1 MRSISTELAQGTTGG
16 NCVLLQM
23 RLRLSV
29 MMFFEYFIWGVWYVT
44 LGTWLGQQL
53 HFSGK
58 EIGLAAGTTAL
69 GAMLSPFLVGLMADE
84 WFATQRLLAALHGIG
99 GVLLW
104 VASTQTTFGPM
115 YFVLLIYSLCY
126 MPTMALT
133 NSLSFRQMKDPKQDF
148 GAIRVL
154 GTAGWIVAGLL
165 IGFLRVESTAVPI
178 RLAGAASKL
187 MGLSCL
193 TLPHTPP
200 LRSLGSGGF
209 KLSNI
214 FPAEAFALFKDRNFS
229 VFALASF
236 LICIPLQFYYAFT
249 NPFLNEIGVQN
260 AAGKMTM
267 GQMSELL
274 FMVTLP
280 WFFKRLGVKYTLTL
294 GMLAWV
300 VRYLMFGFGNNSS
313 LVWMLYLGIIL
324 HGICYDFFFV
334 TGQVYVD
341 QKAPTALRAAAQGL
355 ITFITYGIGM
365 FLGAYLSGWVVDLY
379 ANTSPSGILAHDWRS
394 IWMVPAIGSAIVLFI
409 FLVGFRDEERVP
421 VIPRSKA
428 PNLGQLH

>member
-1 MRSISTELAQGTTGG
+1 MRF
-16 NCVLLQM
+16 
-23 RLRLSV
+23 RLSV
-29 MMFFEYFIWGVWYVT
+29 MMFLEYFIWGAWYVT

-53 HFSGK
+53 HFSGQ

-84 WFATQRLLAALHGIG
+84 LFANQRLLAALHGIG
-99 GVLLW
+99 GALLW
-104 VASTQTTFGPM
+104 FASTHTTFGAI
-115 YFVLLIYSLCY
+115 YFILLIYSLCY

-133 NSLSFRQMKDPKQDF
+133 NALAFRQMKDPKQDF
-148 GAIRVL
+148 GSIRVL
-154 GTAGWIVAGLL
+154 GTAGWIVAGLI
-165 IGFLRVESTAVPI
+165 IGYMGVESTAVPI
-178 RLAGAASKL
+178 RVAAVSSIL
-187 MGLSCL
+187 MAIYSL

-200 LRSLGSGGF
+200 LRSAHGF

-214 FPAEAFALFKDRNFS
+214 FPPEASSLFKDRNFS

-236 LICIPLQFYYAFT
+236 LICIPLQFYYTFT

-280 WFFKRLGVKYTLTL
+280 WFFRRLGLKRTLML
-294 GMLAWV
+294 GMFAWV
-300 VRYLMFGFGNNSS
+300 ARYLMFGYGNSTS
-313 LVWMLYLGIIL
+313 LAWILYIGIVL

-365 FLGAYLSGWVVDLY
+365 FIGSWICGRVVDFY
-379 ANTSPSGILAHDWRS
+379 AKSSPAGVILHDWRS
-394 IWMVPAIGSAIVLFI
+394 IWMVPAIASAAVLLLFWAGFSNKEREGTQRQPVATTTVPGSA
-409 FLVGFRDEERVP
+409 
-421 VIPRSKA
+421 KA
-428 PNLGQLH
+428 

>member
-1 MRSISTELAQGTTGG
+1 
-16 NCVLLQM
+16 
-23 RLRLSV
+23 
-29 MMFFEYFIWGVWYVT
+29 
-44 LGTWLGQQL
+44 
-53 HFSGK
+53 
-58 EIGLAAGTTAL
+58 
-69 GAMLSPFLVGLMADE
+69 
-84 WFATQRLLAALHGIG
+84 
-99 GVLLW
+99 
-104 VASTQTTFGPM
+104 
-115 YFVLLIYSLCY
+115 
-126 MPTMALT
+126 MALT

-148 GAIRVL
+148 GSIRVL
-154 GTAGWIVAGLL
+154 GTAGWIAAGLL
-165 IGFLRVESTAVPI
+165 IGFLRVEPTATPI
-178 RLAGAASKL
+178 RLASAASIL
-187 MGLSCL
+187 MALYCL

-200 LRSLGSGGF
+200 LRSAAGGF

-214 FPAEAFALFKDRNFS
+214 FPAEAFSLFKDRNFS

-260 AAGKMTM
+260 AAGKMTG

-280 WFFKRLGVKYTLTL
+280 WFFRRLGVKYTLSL

-300 VRYLMFGFGNNSS
+300 LRYLMFGFGNSTD
-313 LVWMLYLGIIL
+313 LVWMLYLGIVL

-379 ANTSPSGILAHDWRS
+379 VTSTPTGALTHNWRS
-394 IWMVPAIGSAIVLFI
+394 IWMVPAVGSAIVLLI
-409 FLVGFRDEERVP
+409 FWFGFRKEEP
-421 VIPRSKA
+421 A
-428 PNLGQLH
+428 PS

>member
-1 MRSISTELAQGTTGG
+1 
-16 NCVLLQM
+16 VLFQM

-29 MMFFEYFIWGVWYVT
+29 MMFLEYFVWGAWYVT
-44 LGTWLGQQL
+44 LGTWLGQTL

-58 EIGLAAGTTAL
+58 EIGLVAGTTAL
-69 GAMLSPFLVGLMADE
+69 GAMIAPFLVGLMADE

-104 VASTQTTFGPM
+104 FASTQSTFGPM
-115 YFVLLIYSLCY
+115 YVVLLVYSLCY

-148 GAIRVL
+148 GSIRVL
-154 GTAGWIVAGLL
+154 GTLGWIVAGLT
-165 IGFLRVESTAVPI
+165 ISAISRMVPGVEATAIPI
-178 RLAGAASKL
+178 RMASVGSIL
-187 MGLSCL
+187 LGVYSL

-200 LRSLGSGGF
+200 LRSSTGGF
-209 KLSNI
+209 KLSTI
-214 FPAEAFALFKDRNFS
+214 FPAEAFRLFKDRNFS

-280 WFFKRLGVKYTLTL
+280 WFFRRLGVRYTLIL

-300 VRYLMFGFGNNSS
+300 LRYLLFGFGNNTD

-341 QKAPTALRAAAQGL
+341 QKAPVALRAAAQGL

-365 FLGAYLSGWVVDLY
+365 FLGSYLSGWVVDLY
-379 ANTSPSGILAHDWRS
+379 VKTTTGGVAAHNWRS
-394 IWMVPAIGSAIVLFI
+394 IWMVPAIGSAFVLLI
-409 FLVGFRDEERVP
+409 FWLGFRNEE
-421 VIPRSKA
+421 SA
-428 PNLGQLH
+428 PQRT

>member
-1 MRSISTELAQGTTGG
+1 MRA
-16 NCVLLQM
+16 
-23 RLRLSV
+23 RLSV

-44 LGTWLGQQL
+44 LGTWLGTEL

-99 GVLLW
+99 GILLW
-104 VASTQTTFGPM
+104 VASTQKSFGPM
-115 YFVLLIYSLCY
+115 YFILLIYSLCY

-178 RLAGAASKL
+178 RLAAASSIL
-187 MGLSCL
+187 MAIYSL

-200 LRSLGSGGF
+200 LHPSGGGF

-214 FPAEAFALFKDRNFS
+214 FPAEAFSLFKDRNFS

-300 VRYLMFGFGNNSS
+300 VRYLMFGLGNSGS

-394 IWMVPAIGSAIVLFI
+394 IWMIPAIGSALVL
-409 FLVGFRDEERVP
+409 LVFWIGFRNEERAIDQP
-421 VIPRSKA
+421 AK
-428 PNLGQLH
+428 

>member
-1 MRSISTELAQGTTGG
+1 M
-16 NCVLLQM
+16 LLQM
-23 RLRLSV
+23 RIRLSV

-69 GAMLSPFLVGLMADE
+69 GAILSPFLVGLMADE
-84 WFATQRLLAALHGIG
+84 WFATQRLLFALHGIG
-99 GVLLW
+99 GILLW
-104 VASTQTTFGPM
+104 VASRQTTFVPM
-115 YFVLLIYSLCY
+115 YLILLIYSLCY

-133 NSLSFRQMKDPKQDF
+133 NSLAFRQMKDPKQDF
-148 GAIRVL
+148 GSIRVL
-154 GTAGWIVAGLL
+154 GTAGWIAAGLL
-165 IGFLRVESTAVPI
+165 IGFLRVEPTAVPI
-178 RLAGAASKL
+178 QLAGAASIL
-187 MGLSCL
+187 MALYCL

-200 LRSLGSGGF
+200 LRSSAGRF

-214 FPAEAFALFKDRNFS
+214 FPAEAFHLFKDRNFS

-260 AAGKMTM
+260 AAGKMTG

-280 WFFKRLGVKYTLTL
+280 WFFRRLGVKYTLSL

-300 VRYLMFGFGNNSS
+300 LRYLMFGFGSTD
-313 LVWMLYLGIIL
+313 LVWMLYLGIVL

-379 ANTSPSGILAHDWRS
+379 VTSTPNGALTHNWRS

-409 FLVGFRDEERVP
+409 FLVGFRNEDQKPSE
-421 VIPRSKA
+421 SSS
-428 PNLGQLH
+428 L

>member
-1 MRSISTELAQGTTGG
+1 MRF
-16 NCVLLQM
+16 
-23 RLRLSV
+23 RLSV
-29 MMFFEYFIWGVWYVT
+29 MMFLEYFIWGAWYVT

-53 HFSGK
+53 HFSGE

-84 WFATQRLLAALHGIG
+84 LFANQRLLAALHGTG

-104 VASTQTTFGPM
+104 VASTQKSFGPM
-115 YFVLLIYSLCY
+115 YFILLVYSLCY

-133 NSLSFRQMKDPKQDF
+133 NALAFRQMKDPKQDF
-148 GAIRVL
+148 GSIRVL

-165 IGFLRVESTAVPI
+165 IGFLHVEPTAIPI
-178 RLAGAASKL
+178 GVVAPAASFV
-187 MGLSCL
+187 MAIYSL

-200 LRSLGSGGF
+200 LRSAHGF

-214 FPAEAFALFKDRNFS
+214 FPAEAFNLFKDRNFS

-236 LICIPLQFYYAFT
+236 LICIPLQFYYTFT

-280 WFFKRLGVKYTLTL
+280 WFFRRLGVKYTLML
-294 GMLAWV
+294 GMFAWV
-300 VRYLMFGFGNNSS
+300 LRYISFGTGNSGS
-313 LVWMLYLGIIL
+313 LIWVLYLGIVL

-341 QKAPTALRAAAQGL
+341 QKAPQALRAAAQGL

-365 FLGAYLSGWVVDLY
+365 FIGSWICGRIVDLY
-379 ANTSPSGILAHDWRS
+379 AKSSPTGAVLHDWRS
-394 IWMVPAIGSAIVLFI
+394 IWVVPAIASAVVLVF
-409 FLVGFRDEERVP
+409 FWAGFRNEDRAADQPLPKAGAVP
-421 VIPRSKA
+421 RALS
-428 PNLGQLH
+428 Q

>member
-1 MRSISTELAQGTTGG
+1 
-16 NCVLLQM
+16 LL
-23 RLRLSV
+23 V
-29 MMFFEYFIWGVWYVT
+29 
-44 LGTWLGQQL
+44 
-53 HFSGK
+53 
-58 EIGLAAGTTAL
+58 
-69 GAMLSPFLVGLMADE
+69 
-84 WFATQRLLAALHGIG
+84 
-99 GVLLW
+99 
-104 VASTQTTFGPM
+104 
-115 YFVLLIYSLCY
+115 YSLCY

-148 GAIRVL
+148 GSIRVL

-165 IGFLRVESTAVPI
+165 IGYLRVEPTAIPI
-178 RLAGAASKL
+178 RLAAASSIL
-187 MGLSCL
+187 MAVYCL

-200 LRSLGSGGF
+200 LRTASGF
-209 KLSNI
+209 KLGNI
-214 FPAEAFALFKDRNFS
+214 FPAEAFSLFKDRNFS

-249 NPFLNEIGVQN
+249 NPFLNEISVQN

-280 WFFKRLGVKYTLTL
+280 WFFRRLGVKYTLML

-300 VRYLMFGFGNNSS
+300 LRYALFGFGNNGD
-313 LVWMLYLGIIL
+313 LVWMLYTGIIL

-341 QKAPTALRAAAQGL
+341 QKAPVALRAAAQGL

-365 FLGAYLSGWVVDLY
+365 FLGSYLSGWVVDLY
-379 ANTSPSGILAHDWRS
+379 AKASPTGLTTHDWRS
-394 IWMVPAIGSAIVLFI
+394 IWMVPAIGSAIVLAF
-409 FLVGFRDEERVP
+409 FWVGFRNEERVAGL
-421 VIPRSKA
+421 VSGTGESEQRA
-428 PNLGQLH
+428 PAH